1 MEEIIIGMLIV
12 PLRGNNLD
20 IKIRVS
26 FSIEPPIK
34 SSPNDKMSSS
44 FKGGAIYLPNELTN
58 FETNSF

>member
-34 SSPNDKMSSS
+34 SSPNDKNVTLIE
-44 FKGGAIYLPNELTN
+44 KRGTTPT
-58 FETNSF
+58 